1 MRMKTALLRLLFS
14 MFFVPAAL
22 AQELAPDALVKRIS
36 DEVIAAIRLDKA
48 IQAGDPRKIHDL
60 VDAKVLPHFNFKRT
74 TQIAMGQSWRRATPE
89 QQEQLVRQFKLLL
102 VRTYSGALASYRDQ
116 VIEFKPLR
124 ARPGENE
131 VTVRSVVKQ
140 GGTAPIAIDYD
151 LEKSESG
158 WKIFDVRVDGI
169 SLAANYRSAFA
180 DEIRNNGIDGLIAL
194 LATKNRGTPKA
205 G

>member
-1 MRMKTALLRLLFS
+1 MRAALLRLLLS

-22 AQELAPDALVKRIS
+22 AQEVAPDALVKRIS
-36 DEVIAAIRLDKA
+36 GEVIAAIKQDSAL
-48 IQAGDPRKIHDL
+48 QAGDPRKIHEL
-60 VDAKVLPHFNFKRT
+60 VNAKVLPHFDFRRT
-74 TQIAMGQSWRRATPE
+74 TQIAMGTSWRHASPE
-89 QQEQLVRQFKLLL
+89 QQEQLVVQFKQLL
-102 VRTYSGALASYRDQ
+102 VRTYAGALSSYRDQ
-116 VIEFKPLR
+116 AIEFRPLR
-124 ARPGENE
+124 ARADDAE
-131 VTVRSVVKQ
+131 VTVRSVIKQ
-140 GGTAPIAIDYD
+140 AGAAPIAIDYD
-151 LEKSESG
+151 LEKTASG